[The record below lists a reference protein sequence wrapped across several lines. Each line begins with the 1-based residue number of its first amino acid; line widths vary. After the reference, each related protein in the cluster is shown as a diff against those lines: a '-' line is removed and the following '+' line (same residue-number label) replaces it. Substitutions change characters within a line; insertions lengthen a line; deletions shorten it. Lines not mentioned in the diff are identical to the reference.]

1 MDSVQHLSQLRQ
13 HIEDLELL
21 EQFAAEIRLTGFY
34 DEDSMAEESLEE
46 AVSSRPMR
54 QFSDNTG
61 AQDLIR
67 YLHRREKLSSR
78 ARFEPHEMSARL
90 PWKQL
95 KTHPDNIMMFI
106 GPNGIAAAKPTA
118 DPERRDLGLARGDQD
133 RPGDTQ
139 LVYDVYYNLN
149 DADGITVEKY
159 TTTRGGLPDK
169 RDQRNPDN
177 IADFI
182 RDRLGVRGRFN
193 AIYIAGRYTM
203 GGEERMADPEKEQE
217 LQSVEKS
224 VPNWD
229 RAGRQAALQKS
240 PVSALFRGRRS
251 TGVTEPGHSVERV
264 KGTMRGLSGD
274 AMVQL
279 ADRLLRIMPN
289 LIRQAKVKMTRS
301 GMRDQAK
308 TAGEP
313 EYHSPGDKSSQ
324 LVRWISYTVVPEL
337 QKDVSAQD
345 QQQAQ
350 EEFIRDQ
357 LKFVLK
363 NDDDIEASVK
373 DKDFVPAFIATD
385 ADRKRKF
392 ERLRSTIDREAYY
405 NAQKKLTDQMLQKAV
420 QGDTQQLEKV
430 VNVIRDRI
438 YNDLST

>member
-34 DEDSMAEESLEE
+34 DEDNITEESLAE

-217 LQSVEKS
+217 LQNVEKS

-251 TGVTEPGHSVERV
+251 TGVTEPGHSVERL
-264 KGTMRGLSGD
+264 KGTIRGLSGD
-274 AMVQL
+274 ATVQL

-345 QQQAQ
+345 QQQAL
-350 EEFIRDQ
+350 EDFIRDQ

>member
-21 EQFAAEIRLTGFY
+21 EQFSEEIRLTGFY
-34 DEDSMAEESLEE
+34 DQDNITEEPLEE

-54 QFSDNTG
+54 QFSNNTG

-78 ARFEPHEMSARL
+78 ARFDAHDMTSRL

-217 LQSVEKS
+217 LQSVEKN
-224 VPNWD
+224 VPSWD
-229 RAGRQAALQKS
+229 RAGRTAAFQKS

-251 TGVTEPGHSVERV
+251 TGVTEPGHSVERI

-308 TAGEP
+308 AAGEP
-313 EYHSPGDKSSQ
+313 EYHSPGDNGSQ

-350 EEFIRDQ
+350 EDFIRDQ

-373 DKDFVPAFIATD
+373 DRDFVPAFIAKD

-392 ERLRSTIDREAYY
+392 ERLRSTIDQESSY
-405 NAQKKLTDQMLQKAV
+405 NALKKLTNQMLQKAV

-430 VNVIRDRI
+430 VNIIRDRI

>member
-13 HIEDLELL
+13 HIEELELL
-21 EQFAAEIRLTGFY
+21 EQFSAEIRLTGFY
-34 DEDSMAEESLEE
+34 DEDSMAEESLAE

-78 ARFEPHEMSARL
+78 ARFDAHEMSARL

-217 LQSVEKS
+217 LQNVEKS

-345 QQQAQ
+345 QQQAL
-350 EEFIRDQ
+350 EDFIRDQ

>member
-1 MDSVQHLSQLRQ
+1 VDSVQHLSQLRQ

-21 EQFAAEIRLTGFY
+21 EQFSAEIRLTGFY

-203 GGEERMADPEKEQE
+203 GGEERMADPEKEQA

-229 RAGRQAALQKS
+229 KTGRQAALQKS
-240 PVSALFRGRRS
+240 SVSTLFRGRRS
-251 TGVTEPGHSVERV
+251 TGVTEPGHSVERL
-264 KGTMRGLSGD
+264 KGTIRGLRGD

-337 QKDVSAQD
+337 QKDVSVQD

-350 EEFIRDQ
+350 EDFIRDQ

-363 NDDDIEASVK
+363 NNDDIEASVK

-405 NAQKKLTDQMLQKAV
+405 NAQRKSTDQMLQKAV

>member
-21 EQFAAEIRLTGFY
+21 EQFSEEIRLTGFY
-34 DEDSMAEESLEE
+34 DQDSLAEESLAE

-118 DPERRDLGLARGDQD
+118 EGTNVGLGRGDQFK
-133 RPGDTQ
+133 GTDTHV
-139 LVYDVYYNLN
+139 VYDVYYNLN

-159 TTTRGGLPDK
+159 TTTRGGLSDK

-229 RAGRQAALQKS
+229 KTGRQAALQKS
-240 PVSALFRGRRS
+240 SVSTLFRGRRS
-251 TGVTEPGHSVERV
+251 TGVTEPGHSVERL
-264 KGTMRGLSGD
+264 KGTIRGLSGD

-324 LVRWISYTVVPEL
+324 LVGWISKAVVPEL
-337 QKDVSAQD
+337 QKDVSVQD
-345 QQQAQ
+345 ELQAQ
-350 EEFIRDQ
+350 EDFVRDQ

-405 NAQKKLTDQMLQKAV
+405 NAQRKSTDQMLQKAV

-430 VNVIRDRI
+430 VNIIRDRI

>member
-34 DEDSMAEESLEE
+34 DEDNITEESLAE

-78 ARFEPHEMSARL
+78 ARFDAHEMSARL

-217 LQSVEKS
+217 LQNVEKS

-345 QQQAQ
+345 QQQAL
-350 EEFIRDQ
+350 EDFIRDQ